1 MKYRTKEEPT
11 MIERIA
17 FHLKQ
22 TNNLSEIAKQISKE
36 TATPRSRK
44 YVFWYV
50 KTYNIPQPLKDKAL
64 KSYPHGNTRH
74 LS

>member
-1 MKYRTKEEPT
+1 MPKQTT
-11 MIERIA
+11 MVERIK

-36 TATPRSRK
+36 TGVPRTRK

-50 KTYNIPQPLKDKAL
+50 KTYNIPQPLRDKAL
-64 KSYPHGNTRH
+64 KAFK
-74 LS
+74 